1 MARLTQLSRSV
12 RGKVAVVTG
21 AASGMGRATAFLF
34 ADEGARVAVI
44 DRDVDGATEVAS
56 TIVKEH
62 GPESAAAWGL
72 DLAMTDELSPVV
84 NEIVERLGAIDILVN
99 NAGVAVLVRLDGD
112 AQAYEEAWQA
122 TLSINLGAHQ
132 RLVRACLPYL
142 TREGEGRIVNVAS
155 TEGIGASRYN
165 SPYVAAKHGVIGLT
179 RAMAVELAPLG
190 VTVNAVCPGPIRT
203 GMTAAIPED
212 AKQKFA
218 RRKVPLRRYGEPE
231 EVAHATLSLCLPASS
246 YMNGVIFVVDG
257 GMTAKN
263 D

>member
-1 MARLTQLSRSV
+1 MARLTRLSRSV

-44 DRDVDGATEVAS
+44 DRDVDGATEVAN

-62 GPESAAAWGL
+62 GPDSSAAWRL
-72 DLAMTDELSPVV
+72 DLAFGDELSRVV

-99 NAGVAVLVRLDGD
+99 NAGVALPARLDGD
-112 AQAYEEAWQA
+112 AEAYEDAWEA

-132 RLVRACLPYL
+132 RLVRTCLPYL

-179 RAMAVELAPLG
+179 RAMAVELGPLG

-203 GMTAAIPED
+203 GMTAGIAED

>member
-1 MARLTQLSRSV
+1 
-12 RGKVAVVTG
+12 
-21 AASGMGRATAFLF
+21 MGRATAFLF

-44 DRDVDGATEVAS
+44 DRDVDGATEVAN

-62 GPESAAAWGL
+62 GPESSAAWGL
-72 DLAMTDELSPVV
+72 DLAIIDEPSRVV

-99 NAGVAVLVRLDGD
+99 NAGVALPARLDGD
-112 AQAYEEAWQA
+112 AEEYEDVWQA

-132 RLVRACLPYL
+132 RLVRTCLPYL

-179 RAMAVELAPLG
+179 RAMAVDLGPLG